1 LIISTALDFKGG
13 LFFCLFVVGC
23 FFTVFYRFR
32 LFLSGFICGYKL
44 TSQSNLSERNLFFFP
59 VYFLFSICCF
69 SGGFLSWLILS
80 DFSFFFRGI
89 DSFIGVLIIFSCLVF
104 YFSLVFRYFVSSFF
118 MTISFLRWISSGG
131 FSRFFRFMFHFRGD
145 SSWIELTGGRG
156 SYDFV
161 GSLGG
166 LFYVFFKLGLK
177 GLIILMLV
185 GGVLVFS

>member
-1 LIISTALDFKGG
+1 
-13 LFFCLFVVGC
+13 
-23 FFTVFYRFR
+23 
-32 LFLSGFICGYKL
+32 
-44 TSQSNLSERNLFFFP
+44 
-59 VYFLFSICCF
+59 
-69 SGGFLSWLILS
+69 
-80 DFSFFFRGI
+80 
-89 DSFIGVLIIFSCLVF
+89 
-104 YFSLVFRYFVSSFF
+104 
-118 MTISFLRWISSGG
+118 
-131 FSRFFRFMFHFRGD
+131 MFHFRGD